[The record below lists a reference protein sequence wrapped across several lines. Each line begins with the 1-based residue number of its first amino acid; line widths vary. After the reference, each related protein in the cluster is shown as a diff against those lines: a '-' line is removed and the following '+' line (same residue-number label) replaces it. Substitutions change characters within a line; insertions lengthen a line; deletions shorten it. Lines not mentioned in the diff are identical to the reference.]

1 MTQSAIIMMSVSVG
15 SIILLFLFCIT
26 MVIFSPAAEEDDDE

>member
-1 MTQSAIIMMSVSVG
+1 MTQNAIIMMSVSVG

-26 MVIFSPAAEEDDDE
+26 MVIFSPDAADDDDE